1 MGLLADGWT
10 KRQTISIQPT
20 TAALAEFTAV
30 LTEAMLPS
38 VVTDV
43 LFDAIDGALTTG
55 GDLRISVDEDGDTLV
70 GLDFRRWDKAAGKI
84 EIAYRVPATSALLIT
99 TLYLWWGKE
108 GAEQPAANELGG
120 QHSAYDDDTIFC
132 APVGGGANR
141 TAYNI
146 TGTDVGGITAGDIA
160 APSGLLGTQHTDVG
174 DYSTYGDNPDLDLVN
189 TDWTMSFLFRA
200 TTSGQ
205 EQYVLGKYDHTT
217 ENRGYLCI
225 LSPSQHFDLI
235 YKPERNSY
243 DPIYRISSGV
253 DVVDGQWHHLA
264 GTFISGTRASVYT
277 DGILRN
283 TTTNNIPSS
292 VTSNDASF
300 QIGTQITSQNR
311 PADFS
316 HVTVHIV
323 ARSAEWLKAEND
335 NFRDPNSFYDSFPAP
350 VYVSDGSGWSHR
362 VALTISAAY
371 IDEDLTNWT
380 LVFDQSF
387 MSFLTQVD
395 GPLDADGDCP
405 SLNGGGDIRF
415 SSDEAGANRLA
426 CDIRDWSTDNTP
438 ANATCEVAVKIPSVS
453 SSTDQTIYMWWGK
466 SGETQPAVTD
476 TYGQYNAYDSDYEL
490 VYPLSENTGLR
501 FDRTSNQETLTPNST
516 PTAVDG
522 IVGKANSFD
531 GLDDYLYSGTSNPIE
546 GGNTFTVE
554 CWSKAPRSQPNG
566 YTDASIVTLAT
577 AGVTSDALGFWCDAA
592 SPASGRSN
600 LIAWLV
606 AGERIES
613 DTGQW
618 TDDTWEHF
626 AGTSSST
633 TLKLLINGVEVTDS
647 PKSVAIGN
655 VRSNTRFLVAAWDFD
670 LDRYERSGE
679 IDELRISSTVR
690 ANAWI
695 AANYHNQRNASGFLN
710 FGPIEDIGGQTIQAA
725 AADGLGLA
733 DSSLCTAIL
742 TAAAADGLGLAE
754 NSLRTAILTAAAAD
768 SLALAG
774 ANQGAGFYSVA
785 GADVIGLTDQA
796 SRRAVLLALAADAM
810 GLSDTATSDI
820 VGALVGYAVDS
831 LLLADSGAGKAAF
844 LAAVSEA
851 ITINDATA
859 VGKLMAA
866 MVDDAL
872 ALSDRAT
879 LGAGLLVAAA
889 DSITFTDDGL
899 AVASFYANAT
909 DTITVDDL
917 ARAGRTFL
925 AAVADALG
933 ISDTAQAINQEN
945 LPQGLV
951 KVSMCLKRAT
961 IQFLIKS
968 QESDN
973 ENC

>member
-1 MGLLADGWT
+1 M
-10 KRQTISIQPT
+10 
-20 TAALAEFTAV
+20 
-30 LTEAMLPS
+30 
-38 VVTDV
+38 
-43 LFDAIDGALTTG
+43 
-55 GDLRISVDEDGDTLV
+55 
-70 GLDFRRWDKAAGKI
+70 
-84 EIAYRVPATSALLIT
+84 
-99 TLYLWWGKE
+99 
-108 GAEQPAANELGG
+108 N
-120 QHSAYDDDTIFC
+120 
-132 APVGGGANR
+132 
-141 TAYNI
+141 
-146 TGTDVGGITAGDIA
+146 
-160 APSGLLGTQHTDVG
+160 
-174 DYSTYGDNPDLDLVN
+174 
-189 TDWTMSFLFRA
+189 
-200 TTSGQ
+200 
-205 EQYVLGKYDHTT
+205 
-217 ENRGYLCI
+217 
-225 LSPSQHFDLI
+225 
-235 YKPERNSY
+235 
-243 DPIYRISSGV
+243 
-253 DVVDGQWHHLA
+253 
-264 GTFISGTRASVYT
+264 
-277 DGILRN
+277 
-283 TTTNNIPSS
+283 
-292 VTSNDASF
+292 
-300 QIGTQITSQNR
+300 
-311 PADFS
+311 
-316 HVTVHIV
+316 
-323 ARSAEWLKAEND
+323 
-335 NFRDPNSFYDSFPAP
+335 
-350 VYVSDGSGWSHR
+350 GWSHR

-387 MSFLTQVD
+387 NAVLTQIN
-395 GPLDADGDCP
+395 GPLDLDGTRPAKSD
-405 SLNGGGDIRF
+405 GGDIRF
-415 SSDEAGANRLA
+415 ATDAAGLTEIAVDLRE
-426 CDIRDWSTDNTP
+426 WTP
-438 ANATCEVAVKIPSVS
+438 NNDPALATCEIALKIPFVDLSAN
-453 SSTDQTIYMWWGK
+453 TTIYLFWGNSAAEK
-466 SGETQPAVTD
+466 PLPDSL
-476 TYGQYNAYDSDYEL
+476 YGQYNAYDSDYEL
-490 VYPLSENTGLR
+490 VYSLSENSGSR

-522 IVGKANSFD
+522 VVGNANSFD
-531 GLDDYLYSGTSNPIE
+531 GLNDYLYSGTSNPVE
-546 GGNTFTVE
+546 GSNTFTVE

-600 LIAWLV
+600 LVAWLV

-633 TLKLLINGVEVTDS
+633 TLKLLIDGVEVTDS
-647 PKSVAIGN
+647 PKSVTIGN

-695 AANYHNQRNASGFLN
+695 AANYHNQRNTSGFLN

-733 DSSLCTAIL
+733 DSSL
-742 TAAAADGLGLAE
+742 
-754 NSLRTAILTAAAAD
+754 RTAILTAAAAD

-774 ANQGAGFYSVA
+774 ANQGAGFYPVA

-796 SRRAVLLALAADAM
+796 TRRAVLLALAADAL

-820 VGALVGYAVDS
+820 VGALVGYAADS

-933 ISDTAQAINQEN
+933 ISDTARAINQEN

-968 QESDN
+968 QESDD

>member
-1 MGLLADGWT
+1 M
-10 KRQTISIQPT
+10 
-20 TAALAEFTAV
+20 
-30 LTEAMLPS
+30 
-38 VVTDV
+38 
-43 LFDAIDGALTTG
+43 
-55 GDLRISVDEDGDTLV
+55 
-70 GLDFRRWDKAAGKI
+70 
-84 EIAYRVPATSALLIT
+84 
-99 TLYLWWGKE
+99 
-108 GAEQPAANELGG
+108 N
-120 QHSAYDDDTIFC
+120 
-132 APVGGGANR
+132 
-141 TAYNI
+141 
-146 TGTDVGGITAGDIA
+146 
-160 APSGLLGTQHTDVG
+160 
-174 DYSTYGDNPDLDLVN
+174 
-189 TDWTMSFLFRA
+189 
-200 TTSGQ
+200 
-205 EQYVLGKYDHTT
+205 
-217 ENRGYLCI
+217 
-225 LSPSQHFDLI
+225 
-235 YKPERNSY
+235 
-243 DPIYRISSGV
+243 
-253 DVVDGQWHHLA
+253 
-264 GTFISGTRASVYT
+264 
-277 DGILRN
+277 
-283 TTTNNIPSS
+283 
-292 VTSNDASF
+292 
-300 QIGTQITSQNR
+300 
-311 PADFS
+311 
-316 HVTVHIV
+316 
-323 ARSAEWLKAEND
+323 
-335 NFRDPNSFYDSFPAP
+335 
-350 VYVSDGSGWSHR
+350 GWSHR

-387 MSFLTQVD
+387 NAVLTQIN
-395 GPLDADGDCP
+395 GPLDLDGTRPAKSD
-405 SLNGGGDIRF
+405 GGDIRF
-415 SSDEAGANRLA
+415 ATDAAGLTEIAVDLRE
-426 CDIRDWSTDNTP
+426 WTP
-438 ANATCEVAVKIPSVS
+438 NNDPALATCEIALKIPFVDLSAN
-453 SSTDQTIYMWWGK
+453 TTIYLFWGNSAAEK
-466 SGETQPAVTD
+466 PLPDSL
-476 TYGQYNAYDSDYEL
+476 YGQYAAYDSDYEL
-490 VYPLSENTGLR
+490 VYSLSENSGSR

-522 IVGKANSFD
+522 VVGNANSFD
-531 GLDDYLYSGTSNPIE
+531 GLNDYLYSGTSNPIE
-546 GGNTFTVE
+546 GGNSFTVE

-566 YTDASIVTLAT
+566 YPDAAIVTLAA
-577 AGVTSDALGFWCDAA
+577 AGAASDALGFWCDAA
-592 SPASGRSN
+592 SPPTSGSGRSN
-600 LIAWLV
+600 LVAWFV

-633 TLKLLINGVEVTDS
+633 TLKLLIDGVEVTDS
-647 PKSVAIGN
+647 PKSVTIGN

-695 AANYHNQRNASGFLN
+695 AANYHNQRNTSGFLN

-733 DSSLCTAIL
+733 DSSL
-742 TAAAADGLGLAE
+742 
-754 NSLRTAILTAAAAD
+754 RTAILTAAAAD

-774 ANQGAGFYSVA
+774 ANQGAGFYPVA

-796 SRRAVLLALAADAM
+796 TRRAVLLALVADAL

-820 VGALVGYAVDS
+820 VGALVGYAGDS

-872 ALSDRAT
+872 ALSDHAT

-899 AVASFYANAT
+899 AVASFYATAT

-933 ISDTAQAINQEN
+933 ISDTARAINQEN

-951 KVSMCLKRAT
+951 RVRMCLKRAT

-968 QESDN
+968 QESDH

>member
-1 MGLLADGWT
+1 M
-10 KRQTISIQPT
+10 
-20 TAALAEFTAV
+20 
-30 LTEAMLPS
+30 
-38 VVTDV
+38 
-43 LFDAIDGALTTG
+43 
-55 GDLRISVDEDGDTLV
+55 
-70 GLDFRRWDKAAGKI
+70 
-84 EIAYRVPATSALLIT
+84 
-99 TLYLWWGKE
+99 
-108 GAEQPAANELGG
+108 N
-120 QHSAYDDDTIFC
+120 
-132 APVGGGANR
+132 
-141 TAYNI
+141 
-146 TGTDVGGITAGDIA
+146 
-160 APSGLLGTQHTDVG
+160 
-174 DYSTYGDNPDLDLVN
+174 
-189 TDWTMSFLFRA
+189 
-200 TTSGQ
+200 
-205 EQYVLGKYDHTT
+205 
-217 ENRGYLCI
+217 
-225 LSPSQHFDLI
+225 
-235 YKPERNSY
+235 
-243 DPIYRISSGV
+243 
-253 DVVDGQWHHLA
+253 
-264 GTFISGTRASVYT
+264 
-277 DGILRN
+277 
-283 TTTNNIPSS
+283 
-292 VTSNDASF
+292 
-300 QIGTQITSQNR
+300 
-311 PADFS
+311 
-316 HVTVHIV
+316 
-323 ARSAEWLKAEND
+323 
-335 NFRDPNSFYDSFPAP
+335 
-350 VYVSDGSGWSHR
+350 GWSHR

-371 IDEDLTNWT
+371 IDEDLSNWT

-387 MSFLTQVD
+387 NAIFTQVN
-395 GPLDADGDCP
+395 GPLDLDGTRPAKSD
-405 SLNGGGDIRF
+405 GGDIRF
-415 SSDEAGANRLA
+415 ATDAAGLTEIAVDLRE
-426 CDIRDWSTDNTP
+426 WTP
-438 ANATCEVAVKIPSVS
+438 NNDAALATCEIAVKIPFVDASAN
-453 SSTDQTIYMWWGK
+453 TTIYLFWGNSTAEK
-466 SGETQPAVTD
+466 PLPD
-476 TYGQYNAYDSDYEL
+476 LLYGQYNAYDSDYEL
-490 VYPLSENTGLR
+490 VYPLSENSGSRL
-501 FDRTSNQETLTPNST
+501 DRTSNQETLTPNSS

-522 IVGKANSFD
+522 VVGNANSFD
-531 GLDDYLYSGTSNPIE
+531 GLNDYLYSGTSNPIE
-546 GGNTFTVE
+546 GGNSFTVE

-566 YTDASIVTLAT
+566 YPDAAIVTLAA
-577 AGVTSDALGFWCDAA
+577 AGAASDALGFWCDAA
-592 SPASGRSN
+592 SPPTSGSGRSN
-600 LIAWLV
+600 LVAWFV

-613 DTGQW
+613 DNGQW

-633 TLKLLINGVEVTDS
+633 TLKLLIDGVEVTDS
-647 PKSVAIGN
+647 PKSVTIGN

-670 LDRYERSGE
+670 LDRYERNGE

-690 ANAWI
+690 SNAWI

-742 TAAAADGLGLAE
+742 TAAAADGLGLAD
-754 NSLRTAILTAAAAD
+754 NSLRTAILTAVAAD

-796 SRRAVLLALAADAM
+796 TRRAVLLALAADAL

-951 KVSMCLKRAT
+951 RVSMCLKRAT

>member
-1 MGLLADGWT
+1 M
-10 KRQTISIQPT
+10 
-20 TAALAEFTAV
+20 
-30 LTEAMLPS
+30 
-38 VVTDV
+38 
-43 LFDAIDGALTTG
+43 
-55 GDLRISVDEDGDTLV
+55 
-70 GLDFRRWDKAAGKI
+70 
-84 EIAYRVPATSALLIT
+84 
-99 TLYLWWGKE
+99 
-108 GAEQPAANELGG
+108 N
-120 QHSAYDDDTIFC
+120 
-132 APVGGGANR
+132 
-141 TAYNI
+141 
-146 TGTDVGGITAGDIA
+146 
-160 APSGLLGTQHTDVG
+160 
-174 DYSTYGDNPDLDLVN
+174 
-189 TDWTMSFLFRA
+189 
-200 TTSGQ
+200 
-205 EQYVLGKYDHTT
+205 
-217 ENRGYLCI
+217 
-225 LSPSQHFDLI
+225 
-235 YKPERNSY
+235 
-243 DPIYRISSGV
+243 
-253 DVVDGQWHHLA
+253 
-264 GTFISGTRASVYT
+264 
-277 DGILRN
+277 
-283 TTTNNIPSS
+283 
-292 VTSNDASF
+292 
-300 QIGTQITSQNR
+300 
-311 PADFS
+311 
-316 HVTVHIV
+316 
-323 ARSAEWLKAEND
+323 
-335 NFRDPNSFYDSFPAP
+335 
-350 VYVSDGSGWSHR
+350 GWSHR

-371 IDEDLTNWT
+371 IDEDLSNWT

-387 MSFLTQVD
+387 NAIFTQVN
-395 GPLDADGDCP
+395 GPLDLDGTRPAKSD
-405 SLNGGGDIRF
+405 GGDIRF
-415 SSDEAGANRLA
+415 ASDAAGLTEIAVDLRE
-426 CDIRDWSTDNTP
+426 WTP
-438 ANATCEVAVKIPSVS
+438 NNDAALATCEIAVKIPFVDASAN
-453 SSTDQTIYMWWGK
+453 TTIYLFWGNSTAEK
-466 SGETQPAVTD
+466 PLPDSL
-476 TYGQYNAYDSDYEL
+476 YGQYNAYDSDYEL
-490 VYPLSENTGLR
+490 VYPLSENSGSRL
-501 FDRTSNQETLTPNST
+501 DRTSNQETLTPNSS

-522 IVGKANSFD
+522 VVGNANSFD
-531 GLDDYLYSGTSNPIE
+531 GLNDYLYSGTSNPIE
-546 GGNTFTVE
+546 GGNSFTVE

-566 YTDASIVTLAT
+566 YPDAAIVTLAA
-577 AGVTSDALGFWCDAA
+577 AGAASDALGFWCDAA
-592 SPASGRSN
+592 SPPTSGSGRSN
-600 LIAWLV
+600 LVAWFV

-613 DTGQW
+613 DNGQW

-633 TLKLLINGVEVTDS
+633 TLKLLIDGVEVTDS
-647 PKSVAIGN
+647 PKSVTIGS

-670 LDRYERSGE
+670 LDRYERRGE

-733 DSSLCTAIL
+733 D
-742 TAAAADGLGLAE
+742 

-796 SRRAVLLALAADAM
+796 TRRAVLLALVADAL

-820 VGALVGYAVDS
+820 VGALVGYAADS

-909 DTITVDDL
+909 DTVTVDDL

-933 ISDTAQAINQEN
+933 ISDTARAINQEN

-961 IQFLIKS
+961 IEFLIKS

>member
-1 MGLLADGWT
+1 M
-10 KRQTISIQPT
+10 
-20 TAALAEFTAV
+20 
-30 LTEAMLPS
+30 
-38 VVTDV
+38 
-43 LFDAIDGALTTG
+43 
-55 GDLRISVDEDGDTLV
+55 
-70 GLDFRRWDKAAGKI
+70 
-84 EIAYRVPATSALLIT
+84 
-99 TLYLWWGKE
+99 
-108 GAEQPAANELGG
+108 N
-120 QHSAYDDDTIFC
+120 
-132 APVGGGANR
+132 
-141 TAYNI
+141 
-146 TGTDVGGITAGDIA
+146 
-160 APSGLLGTQHTDVG
+160 
-174 DYSTYGDNPDLDLVN
+174 
-189 TDWTMSFLFRA
+189 
-200 TTSGQ
+200 
-205 EQYVLGKYDHTT
+205 
-217 ENRGYLCI
+217 
-225 LSPSQHFDLI
+225 
-235 YKPERNSY
+235 
-243 DPIYRISSGV
+243 
-253 DVVDGQWHHLA
+253 
-264 GTFISGTRASVYT
+264 
-277 DGILRN
+277 
-283 TTTNNIPSS
+283 
-292 VTSNDASF
+292 
-300 QIGTQITSQNR
+300 
-311 PADFS
+311 
-316 HVTVHIV
+316 
-323 ARSAEWLKAEND
+323 
-335 NFRDPNSFYDSFPAP
+335 
-350 VYVSDGSGWSHR
+350 GWSHR
-362 VALTISAAY
+362 AALTISAAY

-387 MSFLTQVD
+387 NAVLTQIN
-395 GPLDADGDCP
+395 GPLDLDGTRPAKSD
-405 SLNGGGDIRF
+405 GGDIRF
-415 SSDEAGANRLA
+415 ATDAAGLTEIAVDLRE
-426 CDIRDWSTDNTP
+426 WTP
-438 ANATCEVAVKIPSVS
+438 NNDQALATCEIALKIPFVDSFAN
-453 SSTDQTIYMWWGK
+453 TTIYLFWGNSTAEK
-466 SGETQPAVTD
+466 PLPDSL
-476 TYGQYNAYDSDYEL
+476 YGQYNAYDSDYEL
-490 VYPLSENTGLR
+490 VYPLSENSGSRL
-501 FDRTSNQETLTPNST
+501 DRTSNQETLTPNST

-522 IVGKANSFD
+522 VVGNANSFD
-531 GLDDYLYSGTSNPIE
+531 GLNDYLYSGTSNPVE
-546 GGNTFTVE
+546 GSNTFTVE

-633 TLKLLINGVEVTDS
+633 TLKLLIDGVEVTDS

-655 VRSNTRFLVAAWDFD
+655 IRSNTRFLVAAWDFD
-670 LDRYERSGE
+670 LDRYERNGE

-690 ANAWI
+690 SNAWI

-733 DSSLCTAIL
+733 DSSL
-742 TAAAADGLGLAE
+742 
-754 NSLRTAILTAAAAD
+754 RTAMLTAAAAD

-774 ANQGAGFYSVA
+774 ANHGAGFYPVA

-796 SRRAVLLALAADAM
+796 TRRAVLLALVADAL

-820 VGALVGYAVDS
+820 VGALVGYAGDS

-899 AVASFYANAT
+899 AVASFYATAT

-933 ISDTAQAINQEN
+933 ISDTARAINQEN

-961 IQFLIKS
+961 IEFLIKS
-968 QESDN
+968 
-973 ENC
+973 

>member
-1 MGLLADGWT
+1 M
-10 KRQTISIQPT
+10 
-20 TAALAEFTAV
+20 
-30 LTEAMLPS
+30 
-38 VVTDV
+38 
-43 LFDAIDGALTTG
+43 
-55 GDLRISVDEDGDTLV
+55 
-70 GLDFRRWDKAAGKI
+70 
-84 EIAYRVPATSALLIT
+84 
-99 TLYLWWGKE
+99 
-108 GAEQPAANELGG
+108 N
-120 QHSAYDDDTIFC
+120 
-132 APVGGGANR
+132 
-141 TAYNI
+141 
-146 TGTDVGGITAGDIA
+146 
-160 APSGLLGTQHTDVG
+160 
-174 DYSTYGDNPDLDLVN
+174 
-189 TDWTMSFLFRA
+189 
-200 TTSGQ
+200 
-205 EQYVLGKYDHTT
+205 
-217 ENRGYLCI
+217 
-225 LSPSQHFDLI
+225 
-235 YKPERNSY
+235 
-243 DPIYRISSGV
+243 
-253 DVVDGQWHHLA
+253 
-264 GTFISGTRASVYT
+264 
-277 DGILRN
+277 
-283 TTTNNIPSS
+283 
-292 VTSNDASF
+292 
-300 QIGTQITSQNR
+300 
-311 PADFS
+311 
-316 HVTVHIV
+316 
-323 ARSAEWLKAEND
+323 
-335 NFRDPNSFYDSFPAP
+335 
-350 VYVSDGSGWSHR
+350 GWSHR
-362 VALTISAAY
+362 AALTISAAY

-395 GPLDADGDCP
+395 GPLDLDGTRPAKSD
-405 SLNGGGDIRF
+405 GGDIRF
-415 SSDEAGANRLA
+415 ATDAAGLTEIAVDLRE
-426 CDIRDWSTDNTP
+426 WTP
-438 ANATCEVAVKIPSVS
+438 NNDQALATCEIALKIPFVDSFAN
-453 SSTDQTIYMWWGK
+453 TTIYLFWGNSTAEK
-466 SGETQPAVTD
+466 PLPDSL
-476 TYGQYNAYDSDYEL
+476 YGQYNAYDSDYEL
-490 VYPLSENTGLR
+490 VYPLSENSGSR

-522 IVGKANSFD
+522 VVGNANSFD
-531 GLDDYLYSGTSNPIE
+531 GLNDYLYSGTSNPIE

-613 DTGQW
+613 DTGEW

-633 TLKLLINGVEVTDS
+633 TLKLLIDGVEVTDS

-655 VRSNTRFLVAAWDFD
+655 IRSNTRFLVAAWDFD
-670 LDRYERSGE
+670 LDRYERNGE

-690 ANAWI
+690 SNAWI

-733 DSSLCTAIL
+733 DSSLC
-742 TAAAADGLGLAE
+742 
-754 NSLRTAILTAAAAD
+754 TAILTAAAAD

-933 ISDTAQAINQEN
+933 ISDTARAINQEN

>member
-1 MGLLADGWT
+1 M
-10 KRQTISIQPT
+10 
-20 TAALAEFTAV
+20 
-30 LTEAMLPS
+30 
-38 VVTDV
+38 
-43 LFDAIDGALTTG
+43 
-55 GDLRISVDEDGDTLV
+55 
-70 GLDFRRWDKAAGKI
+70 
-84 EIAYRVPATSALLIT
+84 
-99 TLYLWWGKE
+99 
-108 GAEQPAANELGG
+108 N
-120 QHSAYDDDTIFC
+120 
-132 APVGGGANR
+132 
-141 TAYNI
+141 
-146 TGTDVGGITAGDIA
+146 
-160 APSGLLGTQHTDVG
+160 
-174 DYSTYGDNPDLDLVN
+174 
-189 TDWTMSFLFRA
+189 
-200 TTSGQ
+200 
-205 EQYVLGKYDHTT
+205 
-217 ENRGYLCI
+217 
-225 LSPSQHFDLI
+225 
-235 YKPERNSY
+235 
-243 DPIYRISSGV
+243 
-253 DVVDGQWHHLA
+253 
-264 GTFISGTRASVYT
+264 
-277 DGILRN
+277 
-283 TTTNNIPSS
+283 
-292 VTSNDASF
+292 
-300 QIGTQITSQNR
+300 
-311 PADFS
+311 
-316 HVTVHIV
+316 
-323 ARSAEWLKAEND
+323 
-335 NFRDPNSFYDSFPAP
+335 
-350 VYVSDGSGWSHR
+350 GWSHR

-387 MSFLTQVD
+387 NAVLTQIN
-395 GPLDADGDCP
+395 GPLDLDGTRPAKSD
-405 SLNGGGDIRF
+405 GGDIRF
-415 SSDEAGANRLA
+415 ATDAAGLTEIAVDLRE
-426 CDIRDWSTDNTP
+426 WTP
-438 ANATCEVAVKIPSVS
+438 NNDPALATCEIALKIPFVDLSAN
-453 SSTDQTIYMWWGK
+453 TTIYLFWGNSAAEK
-466 SGETQPAVTD
+466 PLPDSL
-476 TYGQYNAYDSDYEL
+476 YGQYNAYDSDYEL
-490 VYPLSENTGLR
+490 VYSLSENSGSR

-522 IVGKANSFD
+522 VVGNANSFD
-531 GLDDYLYSGTSNPIE
+531 GLNDYLYSGTSNPVE
-546 GGNTFTVE
+546 GSNTFTVE

-600 LIAWLV
+600 LVAWLV

-633 TLKLLINGVEVTDS
+633 TLKLLIDGVEVTDS
-647 PKSVAIGN
+647 PKSVTIGN

-695 AANYHNQRNASGFLN
+695 AANYHNQRNTSGFLN

-733 DSSLCTAIL
+733 DSSL
-742 TAAAADGLGLAE
+742 
-754 NSLRTAILTAAAAD
+754 RTAILTAAAAD

-774 ANQGAGFYSVA
+774 ANQGAGFYPVA

-796 SRRAVLLALAADAM
+796 TRRAVLLAMVADAL
-810 GLSDTATSDI
+810 GLSDIATSDI
-820 VGALVGYAVDS
+820 VGALVGYAADS

-899 AVASFYANAT
+899 AVASFYATAT

-933 ISDTAQAINQEN
+933 ISDTARAINQEN

-968 QESDN
+968 QESDD

>member
-1 MGLLADGWT
+1 MT
-10 KRQTISIQPT
+10 Q
-20 TAALAEFTAV
+20 AL
-30 LTEAMLPS
+30 
-38 VVTDV
+38 
-43 LFDAIDGALTTG
+43 
-55 GDLRISVDEDGDTLV
+55 
-70 GLDFRRWDKAAGKI
+70 
-84 EIAYRVPATSALLIT
+84 
-99 TLYLWWGKE
+99 
-108 GAEQPAANELGG
+108 
-120 QHSAYDDDTIFC
+120 
-132 APVGGGANR
+132 
-141 TAYNI
+141 
-146 TGTDVGGITAGDIA
+146 
-160 APSGLLGTQHTDVG
+160 
-174 DYSTYGDNPDLDLVN
+174 
-189 TDWTMSFLFRA
+189 
-200 TTSGQ
+200 
-205 EQYVLGKYDHTT
+205 
-217 ENRGYLCI
+217 
-225 LSPSQHFDLI
+225 
-235 YKPERNSY
+235 
-243 DPIYRISSGV
+243 
-253 DVVDGQWHHLA
+253 
-264 GTFISGTRASVYT
+264 
-277 DGILRN
+277 
-283 TTTNNIPSS
+283 
-292 VTSNDASF
+292 
-300 QIGTQITSQNR
+300 
-311 PADFS
+311 
-316 HVTVHIV
+316 
-323 ARSAEWLKAEND
+323 
-335 NFRDPNSFYDSFPAP
+335 
-350 VYVSDGSGWSHR
+350 
-362 VALTISAAY
+362 
-371 IDEDLTNWT
+371 
-380 LVFDQSF
+380 
-387 MSFLTQVD
+387 
-395 GPLDADGDCP
+395 
-405 SLNGGGDIRF
+405 
-415 SSDEAGANRLA
+415 
-426 CDIRDWSTDNTP
+426 
-438 ANATCEVAVKIPSVS
+438 ATCEIAVKIPFVDS
-453 SSTDQTIYMWWGK
+453 SANTTIYLFWGNSTAEK
-466 SGETQPAVTD
+466 PLPDSL
-476 TYGQYNAYDSDYEL
+476 YGQYNAYDSDYEL
-490 VYPLSENTGLR
+490 VYPLSENSGSR

-522 IVGKANSFD
+522 VVGNANSFD
-531 GLDDYLYSGTSNPIE
+531 GLNDYLYSGTSNPIE
-546 GGNTFTVE
+546 GSNTFTVE

-592 SPASGRSN
+592 SPGSGRSN
-600 LIAWLV
+600 LVAWLV

-633 TLKLLINGVEVTDS
+633 TLKLLIDGVEVTDS
-647 PKSVAIGN
+647 PKSVTIGN

-670 LDRYERSGE
+670 LDRYERNGE

-710 FGPIEDIGGQTIQAA
+710 FGSIEDIGGQTIQAA

-733 DSSLCTAIL
+733 DNSLRTAIL
-742 TAAAADGLGLAE
+742 TAAAADGLGLADS
-754 NSLRTAILTAAAAD
+754 SLRTAILTAAAAD

-796 SRRAVLLALAADAM
+796 TRRAVLLALAADAL

>member
-1 MGLLADGWT
+1 M
-10 KRQTISIQPT
+10 
-20 TAALAEFTAV
+20 
-30 LTEAMLPS
+30 
-38 VVTDV
+38 
-43 LFDAIDGALTTG
+43 
-55 GDLRISVDEDGDTLV
+55 
-70 GLDFRRWDKAAGKI
+70 
-84 EIAYRVPATSALLIT
+84 
-99 TLYLWWGKE
+99 
-108 GAEQPAANELGG
+108 N
-120 QHSAYDDDTIFC
+120 
-132 APVGGGANR
+132 
-141 TAYNI
+141 
-146 TGTDVGGITAGDIA
+146 
-160 APSGLLGTQHTDVG
+160 
-174 DYSTYGDNPDLDLVN
+174 
-189 TDWTMSFLFRA
+189 
-200 TTSGQ
+200 
-205 EQYVLGKYDHTT
+205 
-217 ENRGYLCI
+217 
-225 LSPSQHFDLI
+225 
-235 YKPERNSY
+235 
-243 DPIYRISSGV
+243 
-253 DVVDGQWHHLA
+253 
-264 GTFISGTRASVYT
+264 
-277 DGILRN
+277 
-283 TTTNNIPSS
+283 
-292 VTSNDASF
+292 
-300 QIGTQITSQNR
+300 
-311 PADFS
+311 
-316 HVTVHIV
+316 
-323 ARSAEWLKAEND
+323 
-335 NFRDPNSFYDSFPAP
+335 
-350 VYVSDGSGWSHR
+350 GWSHR
-362 VALTISAAY
+362 AALTISAAY
-371 IDEDLTNWT
+371 IDEDLSNWT

-387 MSFLTQVD
+387 NAIFTQVN
-395 GPLDADGDCP
+395 GPLDLDGTRPAKSD
-405 SLNGGGDIRF
+405 GGDIRF
-415 SSDEAGANRLA
+415 ASDAAGLTEIAVDLRE
-426 CDIRDWSTDNTP
+426 WTP
-438 ANATCEVAVKIPSVS
+438 NNDAALATCEIAVKIPFVDASAN
-453 SSTDQTIYMWWGK
+453 TTIYLFWGNSTAEK
-466 SGETQPAVTD
+466 PLPDSL
-476 TYGQYNAYDSDYEL
+476 YGQYNAYDSDYEL
-490 VYPLSENTGLR
+490 VYPLSENSGSRL
-501 FDRTSNQETLTPNST
+501 DRTSNQETLTPNSS

-522 IVGKANSFD
+522 VVGNANSFD
-531 GLDDYLYSGTSNPIE
+531 GLNDYLYSGTSNPIE
-546 GGNTFTVE
+546 GGNSFTVE

-566 YTDASIVTLAT
+566 YPDAAIVTLAA
-577 AGVTSDALGFWCDAA
+577 AGAASDALGFWCDAA
-592 SPASGRSN
+592 SPPTSGSGRSN
-600 LIAWLV
+600 LVAWFV

-613 DTGQW
+613 DNGQW

-633 TLKLLINGVEVTDS
+633 TLKLLIDGVEVTDS
-647 PKSVAIGN
+647 PKSVTIGS

-670 LDRYERSGE
+670 LDRYERRGE

-733 DSSLCTAIL
+733 D
-742 TAAAADGLGLAE
+742 

-774 ANQGAGFYSVA
+774 ANQGAGFYPVA

-796 SRRAVLLALAADAM
+796 TRRAVLLALVADAL

-820 VGALVGYAVDS
+820 VGALVGYAADS

-909 DTITVDDL
+909 DTVTVDDL

-933 ISDTAQAINQEN
+933 ISDTARAINQEN

-961 IQFLIKS
+961 IEFLIKS